1 MKDRNVIHLD
11 HLDVRNDHVTGY
23 QYDEIRGALFREH
36 TVHQEL
42 QHLHDPFQPQLFVVQ
57 SPLAIPFRILQHYQL
72 EISRD
77 VVIQNQ
83 P

>member
-11 HLDVRNDHVTGY
+11 HLDVQNDHVTGY
-23 QYDEIRGALFREH
+23 QYDETRAALFREH
-36 TVHQEL
+36 TIHQEL
-42 QHLHDPFQPQLFVVQ
+42 LHLHDPFQRQLFVAQ
-57 SPLAIPFRILQHYQL
+57 SLLAIPFRILQHYQL
-72 EISRD
+72 ERSLD